1 MISKEDIYTFIDS
14 NHRNKKIDEE
24 EHDFTRL
31 GKGNRGFVV
40 GFNLLDR
47 RFNKTFPVALKT
59 IKIKNDDTEQIKNEI
74 KAIQDFSQKYPY
86 SSLCYLTCFK
96 EFKTKRIFILTERLQ
111 YNLKNMN
118 WKKKLQNF
126 TQAQYIEM
134 FLQMAQSLLNLH
146 KMGYYHKS
154 IKQVNWMTQPGFYSI
169 PKLIDFGRAVYYQNK
184 EDRVFMSETTK
195 DTHKL
200 GEVFSKVNKFN
211 KDNSQIKTK
220 SEDLQLLQAKI
231 KVFMMV

>member
-1 MISKEDIYTFIDS
+1 MIKKKLVFVFLLNINIRLFELYDCYDISELYNLNEFEMISKEDIYTFIDS

-86 SSLCYLTCFK
+86 SSLRYLTCFK
-96 EFKTKRIFILTERLQ
+96 EFKTERIFILTERLQ

-126 TQAQYIEM
+126 TQA
-134 FLQMAQSLLNLH
+134 
-146 KMGYYHKS
+146 
-154 IKQVNWMTQPGFYSI
+154 
-169 PKLIDFGRAVYYQNK
+169 
-184 EDRVFMSETTK
+184 
-195 DTHKL
+195 
-200 GEVFSKVNKFN
+200 
-211 KDNSQIKTK
+211 
-220 SEDLQLLQAKI
+220 
-231 KVFMMV
+231 

>member
-1 MISKEDIYTFIDS
+1 
-14 NHRNKKIDEE
+14 
-24 EHDFTRL
+24 
-31 GKGNRGFVV
+31 
-40 GFNLLDR
+40 
-47 RFNKTFPVALKT
+47 
-59 IKIKNDDTEQIKNEI
+59 
-74 KAIQDFSQKYPY
+74 
-86 SSLCYLTCFK
+86 
-96 EFKTKRIFILTERLQ
+96 
-111 YNLKNMN
+111 
-118 WKKKLQNF
+118 
-126 TQAQYIEM
+126 M

-146 KMGYYHKS
+146 RMGYFHKS